1 MQSNALEKSNSDNT
15 GTTMD
20 LKIAV
25 IVQRRNAAFIP
36 ESSLPTFAQISAA
49 AIQDL
54 GVMRDKTE
62 NKKIKHIFSTC

>member
-1 MQSNALEKSNSDNT
+1 M
-15 GTTMD
+15 G